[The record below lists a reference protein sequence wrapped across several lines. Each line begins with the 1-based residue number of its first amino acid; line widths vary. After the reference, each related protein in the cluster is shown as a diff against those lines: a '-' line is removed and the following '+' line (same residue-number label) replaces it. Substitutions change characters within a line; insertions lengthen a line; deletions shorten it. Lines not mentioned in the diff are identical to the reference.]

1 MTNPCPCQQSTPS
14 TDGPTIWAAQHCR
27 RDVPS
32 EGSAWAGVIM
42 IILGAAVLIGSLFV
56 WALQ

>member
-1 MTNPCPCQQSTPS
+1 MCQHLPPTPS

-27 RDVPS
+27 RETPS
-32 EGSAWAGVIM
+32 VGSAWAA
-42 IILGAAVLIGSLFV
+42 LLLIGLATLIVIGGLFA